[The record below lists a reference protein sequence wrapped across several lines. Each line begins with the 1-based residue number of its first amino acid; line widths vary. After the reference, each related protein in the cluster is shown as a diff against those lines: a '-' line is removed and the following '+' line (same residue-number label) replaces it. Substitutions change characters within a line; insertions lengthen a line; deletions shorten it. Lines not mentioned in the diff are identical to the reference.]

1 MVNVDG
7 RLSGSIRGETV
18 VLVAHTSHFEDIT
31 EVVRII
37 SARKATSQE
46 KRAYEQNH
54 SLQT

>member
-1 MVNVDG
+1 M
-7 RLSGSIRGETV
+7 
-18 VLVAHTSHFEDIT
+18 LVAHTSHFEDIT

-46 KRAYEQNH
+46 KKAYEQDR